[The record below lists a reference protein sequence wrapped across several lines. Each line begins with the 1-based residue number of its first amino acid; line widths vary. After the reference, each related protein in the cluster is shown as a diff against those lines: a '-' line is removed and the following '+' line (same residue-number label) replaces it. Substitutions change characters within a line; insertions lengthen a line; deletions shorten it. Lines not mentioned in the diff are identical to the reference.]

1 MHLNDSLPGAF
12 LSAVLWGWRERGRLW
27 MTADIGTV
35 EGCLNL
41 ARCLNLSRVVK
52 KGVDQ
57 MSGVRGGVRGSHH
70 LITSNQPEAL
80 YI

>member
-1 MHLNDSLPGAF
+1 
-12 LSAVLWGWRERGRLW
+12 

-57 MSGVRGGVRGSHH
+57 MSGEHSFVVC
-70 LITSNQPEAL
+70 L
-80 YI
+80 